1 MHKKIQVVVIVKEC
15 PSFRVLLLRTNRK
28 RGGEWQNIT
37 GGVQGDEILM
47 QGACRELLEETG
59 IGQIDLIDLQNSIEF
74 TDRRGKEVQE
84 HCFLCLL
91 QEKPSIILSEE
102 HQEFR
107 WEDLEKI
114 DSTYYGNISNFQVF
128 NLAKKKI
135 EK

>member
-15 PSFRVLLLRTNRK
+15 QSFRVLLLRTNRK

-37 GGVQGDEILM
+37 GGVQGGEILM

-59 IGQIDLIDLQNSIEF
+59 IGQIDLIDLKNSFEF
-74 TDRRGKEVQE
+74 IDRWGKEVQE

-91 QEKPSIILSEE
+91 QENPSIILSEE

-107 WEDLEKI
+107 WEDLRKI